1 MYKKKIVI
9 LIDGH
14 SYLYRIY
21 YSKIKKIHA
30 HLICTQVIYSFLYTL
45 KNILK
50 YYKPEKLIIIFDS
63 KKKNFRNKLFQ
74 QYKNNRPNMPN
85 LLKLILFKI
94 QNILINIGIPIL
106 IIPTVEADDVIGT
119 LSKISEKKGKFVL
132 IITCDKDLSQLIN
145 NNIYVLNHIN
155 NSILNVETIK
165 KKYGIVPKLIIDFL
179 SLTGDTVDN
188 IPGVVGIG
196 KKTASILIKNIGN
209 IKKIYNNLNKINTL
223 IIKGKKNIIYK
234 LQNGKKMAFLSYQLA
249 KIKID
254 VNLNK
259 TYESLNFCSLYSP
272 CTFNNLYYIK
282 IIYDIKNTIINII

>member
-30 HLICTQVIYSFLYTL
+30 RFMCSQVIYSFLYII
-45 KNILK
+45 KNILI

-63 KKKNFRNKLFQ
+63 KKKNFRNKLFN

-85 LLKLILFKI
+85 LLKLILIKI

-155 NSILNVETIK
+155 NSILNINTIK
-165 KKYGIVPKLIIDFL
+165 KQYGIVPHLIIDFL
-179 SLTGDTVDN
+179 SLTGDKVDN
-188 IPGVVGIG
+188 IPGVMGIG
-196 KKTASILIKNIGN
+196 KKTATILIKNIGS
-209 IKKIYNNLNKINTL
+209 IQKIYDNLNQINTL
-223 IIKGKKNIIYK
+223 IIRGKKNIIYK
-234 LQNGKKMAFLSYQLA
+234 LKTGKKMAFLSYQLA

-254 VNLNK
+254 VYLNQK
-259 TYESLNFCSLYSP
+259 YESLNFCSLYSP
-272 CTFNNLYYIK
+272 CTFNNMYYMN
-282 IIYDIKNTIINII
+282 IIYDIKNTIINIL